1 MARAM
6 TTTGSRPAPGRPQTF
21 DHRAIEPRWQQ
32 RWEADRL
39 YEADVDQDAA
49 RPKHYALVM
58 FPYTS
63 GDLHL
68 GHWWNFALAD
78 VHTRYKRM
86 QGFNVL
92 FPPGFD
98 AFGLPA
104 EGAAIKSGTANETRI
119 CFVINDA
126 MHTILTAA
134 SPAAPSC
141 WRDNKPQ
148 AGHSARRCA
157 RWRISRWWSCG
168 PCGCR
173 KTAMF
178 CPTPHRPAVV

>member
-1 MARAM
+1 M
-6 TTTGSRPAPGRPQTF
+6 TTGSQPAPGRPQSF
-21 DHRAIEPRWQQ
+21 DHREIEARWQQ

-39 YEADVDQDAA
+39 YVAEVDADSS

-78 VHTRYKRM
+78 IHARYKRM
-86 QGFNVL
+86 RGFATL

-104 EGAAIKSGTANETRI
+104 EGAAIKSGTHPYQWT
-119 CFVINDA
+119 
-126 MHTILTAA
+126 
-134 SPAAPSC
+134 
-141 WRDNKPQ
+141 
-148 AGHSARRCA
+148 
-157 RWRISRWWSCG
+157 
-168 PCGCR
+168 
-173 KTAMF
+173 
-178 CPTPHRPAVV
+178 